1 MTPTLPRQT
10 PLVLVEPVPAPTR
23 PRPLDDPEALAI
35 LVTLLVTGLVPLAG
49 EFLGGSWGRGTL
61 GVATLLV
68 LLSGR
73 GLVTQLRSLLL
84 HPRRRSS
91 R

>member
-35 LVTLLVTGLVPLAG
+35 LVTLLVTGLVPLTG
-49 EFLGGSWGRGTL
+49 EILGGAWSDGSL

-73 GLVTQLRSLLL
+73 GLVTHIHSFLRT
-84 HPRRRSS
+84 RRWSS